1 MKGKVEELVRQLLR
15 EIRIIVGGT
24 STRSSSKAKKTYLQV
39 VQNVLLSGRPP
50 RMIKE
55 DEPAIVFIDEDA
67 RWLHHPYDDEIVITF
82 AVANNTTRRVLID
95 NGSSINILNYPT
107 YQQIRINK
115 ELLRPVNVPLIRFEG
130 MKVLPVGTISLLFV
144 AGSYPWQ
151 INKEI
156 NFLVVYCSSSY
167 NSIIG
172 WPTLNNWRAA
182 TSTYH
187 LSVKFQTKYGIGEVQ
202 GDQLATKK
210 CYLAM
215 LAMEKQMQTMTIE
228 ERRTLVKPIEVLE
241 DVPLDEY
248 GREDEAGSRRIPQK
262 EHRCFCLEPWRHAW
276 DWPKCDYSSFKCVP
290 VLQARWSEEES
301 VFPITR

>member
-1 MKGKVEELVRQLLR
+1 MFIGW
-15 EIRIIVGGT
+15 
-24 STRSSSKAKKTYLQV
+24 
-39 VQNVLLSGRPP
+39 PP
-50 RMIKE
+50 RMIRE
-55 DEPAIVFIDEDA
+55 DEPAIIFTDEDA

-115 ELLRPVNVPLIRFEG
+115 ELLRPVNLPLIRFEG
-130 MKVLPVGTISLLFV
+130 MKVLPLGTISLLFV
-144 AGSYPWQ
+144 VGSYPWQ

-182 TSTYH
+182 TSTCH

-202 GDQLATKK
+202 GDQLAAKK
-210 CYLAM
+210 CYLVM
-215 LAMEKQMQTMTIE
+215 LAKDKQ
-228 ERRTLVKPIEVLE
+228 V
-241 DVPLDEY
+241 DN
-248 GREDEAGSRRIPQK
+248 
-262 EHRCFCLEPWRHAW
+262 EH
-276 DWPKCDYSSFKCVP
+276 
-290 VLQARWSEEES
+290 
-301 VFPITR
+301 